1 MNTYLL
7 PVVDDEHYP
16 FIIKVVARSY
26 HEAQDKFMK
35 FFYDHYDWELLVD
48 WDDFLQYASG
58 EKNWGIGEISDK
70 DDF

>member
-7 PVVDDEHYP
+7 PVVDDEYYP
-16 FIIKVVARSY
+16 FIVKVVARSFQ
-26 HEAQDKFMK
+26 EAKDKFMK
-35 FFYDHYDWELLVD
+35 LFYDRFDWELFVD
-48 WDDFLQYASG
+48 WDDFLQYACE

>member
-1 MNTYLL
+1 MSTYLL
-7 PVVDDEHYP
+7 PVVDDEYSP
-16 FIIKVVARSY
+16 FIVKVVARSY
-26 HEAQDKFMK
+26 TDAKEKFMK

-48 WDDFLQYASG
+48 WDDFLQYACE